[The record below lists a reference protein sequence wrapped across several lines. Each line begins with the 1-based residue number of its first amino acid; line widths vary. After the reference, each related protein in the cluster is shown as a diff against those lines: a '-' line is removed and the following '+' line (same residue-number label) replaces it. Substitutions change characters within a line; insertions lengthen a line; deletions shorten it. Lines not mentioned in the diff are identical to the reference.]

1 MQNKITKIKT
11 GSSFY
16 SVEYM
21 RELRSERNTI
31 LLGQTDLDSEIIEI
45 STDFPYFV
53 QLKTLHHEGV
63 HGIFAE
69 YDLYGSDDKDVRE
82 NEVASFSR
90 AFLTF
95 IIDNPEFIR
104 QILRYAEK
112 MKKC

>member
-16 SVEYM
+16 SVKYM
-21 RELRSERNTI
+21 KELRSELDKI
-31 LLGQTDLDSEIIEI
+31 LLGQTDLDNEIIEI

-53 QLKTLHHEGV
+53 QLKTLHHEGT

-69 YDLYGSDDKDVRE
+69 YDLYGSEDKDVRE

-90 AFLTF
+90 AFLAF

-104 QILRYAEK
+104 QILKYAGR

>member
-1 MQNKITKIKT
+1 MKITKIKT

-21 RELRSERNTI
+21 SDLRSVTDKI
-31 LLGQTDLDSEIIEI
+31 LMGQTDLDNEIIEI

-53 QLKTLHHEGV
+53 QLKVLHHEGT
-63 HGIFAE
+63 HTLFDE

-112 MKKC
+112 MKK

>member
-21 RELRSERNTI
+21 SDLRSETDKI
-31 LLGQTDLDSEIIEI
+31 LLGQTDLDNEIIEI

-53 QLKTLHHEGV
+53 QLKTLHHEGT
-63 HGIFAE
+63 HAIFAE

-104 QILRYAEK
+104 QILKYAEK
-112 MKKC
+112 MKK

>member
-1 MQNKITKIKT
+1 MRKQITKINA

-16 SVEYM
+16 SVNYM
-21 RELRSERNTI
+21 EDLRSETDKI
-31 LLGQTDLDSEIIEI
+31 LLGQTDLDNEIIEI

-53 QLKTLHHEGV
+53 QLKTLHHEGT
-63 HGIFAE
+63 HAIFAE
-69 YDLYGSDDKDVRE
+69 YDLYGSEDKDVRE